1 MSLKIKKYHSFQL
14 GFTLIEIIIVI
25 AIVGILAAIVIPTY
39 GQYIGKA
46 KNIACL
52 AEVKSYSNYIFY
64 MLNDQDNE
72 TNPIAPTI
80 SACQSITDATDW
92 TLETQQK
99 IIAIAKSP
107 SSTRIECDIPNGSP
121 CRIVS

>member
-1 MSLKIKKYHSFQL
+1 MILSTRKSLIYHR
-14 GFTLIEIIIVI
+14 GFTIIELIIAVAII
-25 AIVGILAAIVIPTY
+25 GILASIIIPSY
-39 GQYIGKA
+39 QLYVSNARSYACVSEA
-46 KNIACL
+46 KT
-52 AEVKSYSNYIFY
+52 YSNNVYTLI
-64 MLNDQDNE
+64 NDQDD
-72 TNPIAPTI
+72 TTVPIAAALN
-80 SACQSITDATDW
+80 SCQSITDATDW